1 MSLTATPV
9 PLGPYGVW
17 LRHDIAT
24 PELATAVERL
34 GYGTLWLGGS
44 PGADLKAAGDVL
56 AATRRLSVAT
66 GIVNIW
72 SAGAEPVADSWHR
85 LEAEHPGRFLLG
97 IGAGHR
103 ELDGPGAEKPYGA
116 VSRYLDVLDARE
128 VPADRRVLAALGPR
142 MLKLSAE
149 RAAGSHPYLVH
160 PEFSRTARAELG
172 PEALLAPEQKVA
184 LGTDRAETRAVGRTG
199 LEPYLGLRMTNYLGN
214 FRRMGF
220 DDPDFA
226 DGGSDR
232 LIDGVVAQGTPEEA
246 AEVLRAHI
254 AAGADHV
261 AVQPLAH
268 DDDPLPVL
276 TALAPVLGLT
286 AVDA

>member
-103 ELDGPGAEKPYGA
+103 ELNGPGAEKPYGA

-184 LGTDRAETRAVGRTG
+184 LGTDRAETRAVGRG
-199 LEPYLGLRMTNYLGN
+199 PYRSGAVPRPADDQLPRQLPPDGLRRPGLRG
-214 FRRMGF
+214 RRQRPAHRRGGG
-220 DDPDFA
+220 PGHA
-226 DGGSDR
+226 GGGRGGSPR
-232 LIDGVVAQGTPEEA
+232 PHRRRCRPRGRA
-246 AEVLRAHI
+246 AAR
-254 AAGADHV
+254 
-261 AVQPLAH
+261 P
-268 DDDPLPVL
+268 
-276 TALAPVLGLT
+276 
-286 AVDA
+286 